1 MVVKKDSTKPA
12 WLHLHISVEVID
24 MTMILLIHVLCC
36 FSMVFFLLYVYLA
49 IVYNFIMKYS
59 MVLLLNTCTYTIN
72 MVFVNKRP
80 LLIMGFMSF
89 TVIIMKVTSAFVLL
103 LSFLN
108 FFHCTTVPQH
118 TDVVLFG
125 ALGDLSRKYLWQSF
139 FQLYLEEQNENKT
152 FSFYGIS
159 RDAQKEGSQKL
170 TKLLDDVNCEGDISS
185 VCGLKLFEFRQLVTY
200 VQLKTDE
207 QFDSFGKHKLKN
219 IPENSDFVLG
229 RIFYLAIPPNVYSSV
244 AARLSSCCKLKI
256 SHAWSRLVLEKP
268 FGSELQSALS
278 MARDIGKHFKE
289 EEIYRVDHY
298 LAKSVVRQILPFR

>member
-1 MVVKKDSTKPA
+1 MVV
-12 WLHLHISVEVID
+12 
-24 MTMILLIHVLCC
+24 
-36 FSMVFFLLYVYLA
+36 
-49 IVYNFIMKYS
+49 
-59 MVLLLNTCTYTIN
+59 
-72 MVFVNKRP
+72 VNKRP

-108 FFHCTTVPQH
+108 SFHCTTVQQH

-139 FQLYLEEQNENKT
+139 FQLYLKEQNENKT

-170 TKLLDDVNCEGDISS
+170 TKLLDDVNCEGDISL
-185 VCGLKLFEFRQLVTY
+185 VCGLKLLEFRQLVTY

-219 IPENSDFVLG
+219 SPENSDFVLG

-244 AARLSSCCKLKI
+244 AARLSSCCKLKR

-268 FGSELQSALS
+268 FGSDLQSALS